1 MSANLKKICKTLLFL
16 FIVTGCMY
24 ILKPG
29 LVQYAE
35 RSRELERY
43 KAEIAEIEAERVR
56 LEEQRQKLEEE
67 DPELIERLARE
78 KLHLSKPGE
87 TVFKFKKRK

>member
-1 MSANLKKICKTLLFL
+1 MNANLKKALKVLLFAL
-16 FIVTGCMY
+16 IVVGCIY

-29 LVQYAE
+29 LAQYAE
-35 RSRELERY
+35 RRNEVGRY
-43 KAEIAEIEAERVR
+43 EAEIAEIEAERAR
-56 LEEQRQKLEEE
+56 LEEQEKKLEEE

-87 TVFKFKKRK
+87 TIFKFKKTK